1 MGMDPYLWLASER
14 LLAPW
19 LGDENTLILSL
30 QYIIGRLQGHK
41 SGFLFVMRREKYFKI
56 FVGVN
61 LQGLGQL
68 DQIICSS
75 LAATSDIGMPLSV
88 SNTTRE
94 PFYTQ
99 GDTDD
104 RNFQRLQLGPRKFSL
119 TGLTR

>member
-19 LGDENTLILSL
+19 LGDENTFILSL

-41 SGFLFVMRREKYFKI
+41 RGFLFVMRREKYFKI

-75 LAATSDIGMPLSV
+75 LAATSNVYVMGGFA
-88 SNTTRE
+88 R
-94 PFYTQ
+94 
-99 GDTDD
+99 
-104 RNFQRLQLGPRKFSL
+104 
-119 TGLTR
+119 LTRKLSELDGDADDGDFEGLDV